1 MKKNHFIKISILFL
15 FAFSIGL
22 VACGGGKKSGNGK
35 SVKCD
40 RAGINEVIIREV
52 ADADKINPFTYTSGY
67 SVYPVN
73 DIYLSLLGQNP
84 KTLELIPI
92 LAVSRPTKT
101 LIEDG
106 PYKGGISF
114 VYEIRPEAKW
124 DNNSPVLA
132 TDVAFTLKA
141 LKNPLCESET
151 FRPFYEFIDDIILDP
166 ANPRKF
172 TFMCKGRYMLSEEV
186 SGMIVMPEYVY
197 DPSKIMAKFTVKELN
212 DPANSDKLKGNMDL
226 KKFADDFN
234 GDFHSRDPKGVS
246 GCGPYMLD
254 KYETGQRIVL
264 KKKENWWGDAFAG
277 KVMGFNAF
285 PKKITFEIIQDDA
298 GALSSLRGEKI
309 DILKSIKAKDFL
321 DLEKSEQDTAKYKLF
336 KEEQLAYLYIAMNMR
351 NDKLSDLKVRQ
362 ALAYLTDVEQ
372 IIKNLQY
379 GMAARQVCIISPLK
393 RYFNASLKP
402 IPFDVE
408 KAKGLLE
415 AAGWKDSDGNGIRDK
430 VINGKKEELNFT
442 IKYGSGGGIGDQV
455 AAILQEAFR
464 KAGCELSTSP
474 KEFTVLIQEVK
485 KHNFELYMGSWGG
498 VTGLEDPNQIWH
510 TRSYTDGDNFTGF
523 GDQKSDAL
531 IEAIR
536 NEQDDAKRDQMYKDL
551 QQMIYDAQ
559 PYIFIS
565 SAKNRFAI
573 HKRFADP
580 LTTLIRPGFVEMEL
594 KMDANFGK

>member
-1 MKKNHFIKISILFL
+1 MKKNYLIKCSLLSLFTFSLMIS
-15 FAFSIGL
+15 S
-22 VACGGGKKSGNGK
+22 CGGGKKSNSGSG
-35 SVKCD
+35 VKCD
-40 RAGINEVIIREV
+40 RAGINEIVIREV
-52 ADADKINPFTYTSGY
+52 ADADKINPYTYTSGY
-67 SVYPVN
+67 STFPVA
-73 DIYLSLLGQNP
+73 DIFMSLLGQNP
-84 KTLELIPI
+84 KTLELVPL

-106 PYKGGISF
+106 PYKGGMSF
-114 VYEIRPEAKW
+114 VYELRPEAKW
-124 DNNSPVLA
+124 DNGSPVMA
-132 TDVAFTLKA
+132 SDVAFTLKA

-151 FRPFYEFIDDIILDP
+151 FRPFYEFIDDIIIDP
-166 ANPRKF
+166 SNPRKF
-172 TFMCKGRYMLSEEV
+172 TLMCKGRYMLSEEV
-186 SGMIVMPEYVY
+186 SGMNIIPEYVY

-212 DPANSDKLKGNMDL
+212 DPANTDKLKGNMEL

-234 GDFHSRDPKGVS
+234 GDYHSRDPKGVS
-246 GCGPYMLD
+246 GCGPYALD

-264 KKKENWWGDAFAG
+264 KKKQNWWGDALAS
-277 KVMGFNAF
+277 KLIGFNAF
-285 PKKITFEIIQDDA
+285 PSKITFEIIQDDA
-298 GALSSLRGEKI
+298 GALSSLRGEKV

-321 DLEKSEQDTAKYKLF
+321 DLQKSEKDTAKYKLY
-336 KEEQLAYLYIAMNMR
+336 KEDQLSYLYIAMNMR
-351 NDKLSDLKVRQ
+351 NNKLSDVKVRR
-362 ALAYLTDVEQ
+362 ALAHLTDVDQ

-379 GMAARQVCIISPLK
+379 DMAVRQVGMISPLK
-393 RYFNASLKP
+393 RYFNTNLKP
-402 IPFDVE
+402 ILYDVE
-408 KAKGLLE
+408 KAKTLLTE
-415 AAGWKDSDGNGIRDK
+415 AGWLDSDGNGIRDK

-455 AAILQEAFR
+455 AAILQESFR

-510 TRSYTDGDNFTGF
+510 TRSYTDGDNFPGF
-523 GDQKSDAL
+523 GDQKSDVL
-531 IEAIR
+531 IEALR

-565 SAKNRFAI
+565 SSKNRFAI
-573 HKRFADP
+573 HKRFPDAM
-580 LTTLIRPGFVEMEL
+580 TTLIRPGFVEMEL